1 MEVSSELKERGVV
14 TDVISFHTIKPFD
27 YETLDRIVSSK
38 KYIFTIEEHSI
49 IGGLG
54 SVVSE
59 YIAESRFNP
68 IFKRFAL
75 PDEYSHYVGSQ
86 FYIREKFEFTSAL
99 ISNKILNTLGYK

>member
-1 MEVSSELKERGVV
+1 M
-14 TDVISFHTIKPFD
+14 
-27 YETLDRIVSSK
+27 
-38 KYIFTIEEHSI
+38 
-49 IGGLG
+49 
-54 SVVSE
+54 VSE
-59 YIAESRFNP
+59 YIAESRLNP